1 MDWWPNSKIV
11 RMKDDC
17 YSTSYLTRSKIQ
29 REKNKTSKN
38 MSPCVKFEVCILFFF
53 FHLFLMTAW
62 FKSLLFPS
70 TSFRSDL
77 KTKIWLQHTMP
88 MNRPHYSIK
97 TVTLVYGCLF
107 WVTAWIYLDAST
119 KVLDVIKNFWLL
131 MLDWPPRRFHDFIT
145 VFVSFESVRLFFSFL
160 FKMHL

>member
-1 MDWWPNSKIV
+1 
-11 RMKDDC
+11 MKVDC
-17 YSTSYLTRSKIQ
+17 YLTWYLTRSKIQ
-29 REKNKTSKN
+29 REKKTKHQKR
-38 MSPCVKFEVCILFFF
+38 VTTYKVCILFFF
-53 FHLFLMTAW
+53 FHLILMTAW

-70 TSFRSDL
+70 TSFCSNL

-88 MNRPHYSIK
+88 MNRPHDSIK

-131 MLDWPPRRFHDFIT
+131 VLDWPPRRFHDFIA
-145 VFVSFESVRLFFSFL
+145 VFVSFESVGLFFFFSI
-160 FKMHL
+160 